1 MHNGLK
7 VISIIQPYD
16 GQWDSTTIEKYKEAQ
31 KT

>member
-16 GQWDSTTIEKYKEAQ
+16 GQWDSITIEKYKEA
-31 KT
+31 